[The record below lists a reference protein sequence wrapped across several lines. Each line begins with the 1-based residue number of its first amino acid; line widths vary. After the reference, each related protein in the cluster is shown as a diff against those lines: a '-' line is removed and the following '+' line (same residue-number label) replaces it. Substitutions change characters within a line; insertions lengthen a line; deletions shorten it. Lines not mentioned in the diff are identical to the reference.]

1 MIKRKMI
8 KMNKV
13 EIIMTNNLEVLTLF
27 QMNFRL
33 SDTLILEEIIILRIK
48 VKSNQRILINL
59 MLLRLLLILLL
70 ESLMS
75 VKFRIKVMLENSNK
89 TKE

>member
-1 MIKRKMI
+1 MI

-48 VKSNQRILINL
+48 VKINQRILINL
-59 MLLRLLLILLL
+59 MLLRLSLILLL
-70 ESLMS
+70 GSLMS